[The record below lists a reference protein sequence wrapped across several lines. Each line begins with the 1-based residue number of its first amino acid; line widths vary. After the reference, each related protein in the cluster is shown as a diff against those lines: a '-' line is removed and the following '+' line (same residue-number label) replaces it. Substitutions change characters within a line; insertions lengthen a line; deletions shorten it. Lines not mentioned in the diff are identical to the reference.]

1 MHIPSLKSLPFFL
14 ISITLLQT
22 ALADKHGRRP
32 FITPAVL
39 LAPKRQAEQCAD
51 PTDTLCPDGLG
62 CCPVGEACTY
72 QSVTI
77 PICAGSCGYPPVY
90 CEGDYS
96 NVCCDPGSSCDYA
109 SDGLCT
115 ANAFQFSSFSAAP
128 TIAVP
133 SLTAPSIIVPS
144 LTVSNPSF
152 PSFTPFGPATTTETA
167 VDTVTEEGTS
177 TEASFSRFTP
187 SSVTTTETA
196 TTASVLQQSTGG
208 APGGKM
214 LGNGLLEVVVGG
226 IGLLVGL

>member
-1 MHIPSLKSLPFFL
+1 M
-14 ISITLLQT
+14 
-22 ALADKHGRRP
+22 
-32 FITPAVL
+32 TPAAL

-51 PTDTLCPDGLG
+51 PTDTLCADGLG

-72 QSVTI
+72 QSQTI
-77 PICAGSCGYPPVY
+77 PICAGTCGYPPVY

-128 TIAVP
+128 TIVAP
-133 SLTAPSIIVPS
+133 SLTAPSIIVPT
-144 LTVSNPSF
+144 LTVHSLSLN
-152 PSFTPFGPATTTETA
+152 SFTPFGPATATA
-167 VDTVTEEGTS
+167 VDTFTEEETS
-177 TEASFSRFTP
+177 TKASFSRFTP
-187 SSVTTTETA
+187 SSVTTAETT
-196 TTASVLQQSTGG
+196 TTASVLQQSTGA